1 VEILLVVVTSVLT
14 GDNGTFGAPIPIG
27 SGGGLFGAD
36 PFHGPRGPIAA
47 GLFVV
52 DVLITALPITGV
64 VYWGGR
70 GSALAAAMGGVA
82 GVVLAGTTYVLMASR
97 LLPFAGLPLPIAN
110 QPGEH
115 VSLVALWI
123 DCVILALG
131 GAIGYTWLHNH
142 GRRVVDQ

>member
-1 VEILLVVVTSVLT
+1 
-14 GDNGTFGAPIPIG
+14 
-27 SGGGLFGAD
+27 
-36 PFHGPRGPIAA
+36 
-47 GLFVV
+47 
-52 DVLITALPITGV
+52 
-64 VYWGGR
+64 
-70 GSALAAAMGGVA
+70 
-82 GVVLAGTTYVLMASR
+82 MASR

-131 GAIGYTWLHNH
+131 GAIGYPWLHNH